1 MLVPHYGTG
10 NMWVIQCK
18 RLQKEVL
25 MKKEFNFKSGT
36 CVSISDSFVEIL
48 REDGKSAAKALFA
61 GRTMGKMIIKKSAI
75 TGVIFNADYLVI
87 CASGLPTPNDFKI
100 SNIADIKQY
109 PNCIVAKESELAEL
123 YSELLNIF

>member
-1 MLVPHYGTG
+1 
-10 NMWVIQCK
+10 
-18 RLQKEVL
+18 